1 MPTGLAGIGVEVR
14 NMCLFSE
21 HLSARVAS
29 PTSRCTDLGATVSQA
44 HTSTSRVAGESNID
58 IASLVADLLSQ
69 SFEQADRESVNG
81 ALQAVRSVRTWLDA
95 LEIRVARRVRQLHDV
110 GRADSPVT
118 TLIDNNGCSG
128 RDARNTLD
136 REGLCADMPLFETAL
151 GGGRVGGAHLDAMA
165 RATSGLSADAKAA
178 FAAHQQRLLALATQ
192 MSPDSF
198 ERRCRDLAR
207 SIRAQLDAAAEAD
220 RVARQRS
227 ASTVRQWTD
236 RTTGMGH
243 THIELDPERHA
254 ALWTSIEAHLA
265 SVRQRDGNSG
275 RPFAELQVE
284 AVVEL
289 VSTGGSTSANR
300 RLPEIEVLIDWSTL
314 VDGVHPTTVCETVD
328 GIPLPIQTVQRLCCE
343 ADVLPVVLRSS
354 GEVLHAGRTARVATR
369 AQRRALAALHR
380 TCAHPHCQAAFS
392 RCQIHHVIPW
402 ECGGRTDLD
411 NLIPLCTEHHHL
423 VHEGGWSLQLHK
435 DRTITLNRPDGTRSF
450 SGRTTDRLLVDSQ
463 RSH

>member
-1 MPTGLAGIGVEVR
+1 MPTVSRWCANPIV
-14 NMCLFSE
+14 NICLIIE
-21 HLSARVAS
+21 HLSAKVRS

-44 HTSTSRVAGESNID
+44 HTPTSGATGESTTD
-58 IASLVADLLSQ
+58 IAALVADLLGQ
-69 SFEQADRESVNG
+69 SLEQADRDTVN
-81 ALQAVRSVRTWLDA
+81 ATLQAVHAVRTWLDA
-95 LEIRVARRVRQLHDV
+95 VEIRAARRVRQLHNA

-128 RDARNTLD
+128 RDARTTLD

-165 RATSGLSADAKAA
+165 RATSGLSPDAKAA
-178 FAAHQQRLLALATQ
+178 FATHQERLLALASQ
-192 MSPDSF
+192 ISPDAF

-227 ASTVRQWTD
+227 ASSVRQWID

-275 RPFAELQVE
+275 RPFTELQVE
-284 AVVEL
+284 TVVEL
-289 VSTGGSTSANR
+289 VSSGGSASATR
-300 RLPEIEVLIDWSTL
+300 RIPEIEVLIDWSTL
-314 VDGVHPTTVCETVD
+314 IDGVHPTTVCETVD
-328 GIPLPIQTVQRLCCE
+328 GVPLPVQTVQRLCCE
-343 ADVLPVVLRSS
+343 ADVLPVVLRST
-354 GEVLHAGRTARVATR
+354 GEVLHVGRTARVATR

-380 TCAHPHCQAAFS
+380 TCAHPHCSAVFS

-402 ECGGRTDLD
+402 EQGGRTDLD

-423 VHEGGWSLQLHK
+423 VHEGGWSLQLHD
-435 DRTITLNRPDGTRSF
+435 DRTITLTRPDGTRSF
-450 SGRTTDRLLVDSQ
+450 SGRTTDRLLE

>member
-1 MPTGLAGIGVEVR
+1 
-14 NMCLFSE
+14 
-21 HLSARVAS
+21 
-29 PTSRCTDLGATVSQA
+29 
-44 HTSTSRVAGESNID
+44 
-58 IASLVADLLSQ
+58 
-69 SFEQADRESVNG
+69 
-81 ALQAVRSVRTWLDA
+81 
-95 LEIRVARRVRQLHDV
+95 
-110 GRADSPVT
+110 
-118 TLIDNNGCSG
+118 
-128 RDARNTLD
+128 
-136 REGLCADMPLFETAL
+136 
-151 GGGRVGGAHLDAMA
+151 
-165 RATSGLSADAKAA
+165 
-178 FAAHQQRLLALATQ
+178 
-192 MSPDSF
+192 
-198 ERRCRDLAR
+198 
-207 SIRAQLDAAAEAD
+207 
-220 RVARQRS
+220 
-227 ASTVRQWTD
+227 
-236 RTTGMGH
+236 
-243 THIELDPERHA
+243 
-254 ALWTSIEAHLA
+254 SIEAHLA

-314 VDGVHPTTVCETVD
+314 VDGIHPTTVCETVD

-354 GEVLHAGRTARVATR
+354 GEVLHVGRTARVATR

-402 ECGGRTDLD
+402 ERGGRTDLD